1 MKTTATWQLVWPLAR
16 AAIRHGKLC
25 QLAAS
30 KRWPRRAAY
39 RLDTLVDPRQSA
51 VVNESEILRQSAL
64 AQGAMIRAGR
74 LSSEELTELYLRRIE
89 RLDHKTHAFVEV
101 IADEARRAARKAD
114 RARPPEHALFYGV
127 PTAIKDLNAVRGTFM
142 RMGSRAFP
150 RLLTPA
156 DDLVVARIRRAGF
169 IILGKTTTSEL
180 GTLPVTEPDIHP
192 PSRNPWDVGVTP
204 GGSSGGAGAALA
216 ADLVPIAQGS
226 DGGGS
231 VRIPAS
237 FCGVVGF
244 KPSRGIVENPFG
256 MDLPDIVWTCG
267 PMGRSVEDVAAF
279 LDVMAKAAPVPSAS
293 LENVSGSTLS
303 FLELCRRKVR
313 PLRVRFAD
321 SVHIVATTDEIRAA
335 AARAA
340 TILSDLGHHVEPQ
353 SVLSG
358 IEIDE
363 FLPIWQELIAGIPV
377 SDWSLTQPLTRWL
390 GEQGKKLQRRD
401 VAAAIASISQ
411 RIIDLFGDADIL
423 LTPTVAV
430 PPFSIGALK
439 GLAPLD
445 TFRRA
450 AELGAF
456 TGPFNISGQP
466 AISVPAALSGA
477 GHPIGVQLVGRRGD
491 DATVLALGRALEER
505 LGWQL
510 RAYAA

>member
-1 MKTTATWQLVWPLAR
+1 VR
-16 AAIRHGKLC
+16 
-25 QLAAS
+25 
-30 KRWPRRAAY
+30 
-39 RLDTLVDPRQSA
+39 

-64 AQGAMIRAGR
+64 AQGAMIRDGS
-74 LSSEELTELYLRRIE
+74 LSSEELTTLYLRRIE
-89 RLDHKTHAFVEV
+89 KLDDKTHAFVEV
-101 IADEARRAARKAD
+101 IAEEALRAARKAD
-114 RARPPEHALFYGV
+114 RARPPEGALFYGV

-169 IILGKTTTSEL
+169 IIVGKTATSEL

-192 PSRNPWDVGVTP
+192 PSRNPWDLNVTP

-244 KPSRGIVENPFG
+244 KPSRGVVENPFG

-267 PMGRSVEDVAAF
+267 PMARSVEDAAAF
-279 LDVMAKAAPVPSAS
+279 LDVMAKAAPVPSPS
-293 LENVSGSTLS
+293 LENARVTGGT
-303 FLELCRRKVR
+303 FLELCRQKVR
-313 PLRVRFAD
+313 PLRIALATR
-321 SVHIVATTDEIRAA
+321 VHIVETTDEIRAA
-335 AARAA
+335 TERAA
-340 TILSDLGHHVEPQ
+340 GILSDLGHHVEPHP
-353 SVLSG
+353 VLSG
-358 IEIDE
+358 VEIDE
-363 FLPIWQELIAGIPV
+363 FLPIWQELIGSIPV
-377 SDWSLTQPLTRWL
+377 ADWSLTQPLTRWL
-390 GEQGKKLQRRD
+390 GEEGRKLLRKD
-401 VAAAIASISQ
+401 VSLAIASISQ
-411 RIIDLFGDADIL
+411 RILDLFGDADML

-430 PPFSIGALK
+430 APFAIGVLK
-439 GLAPLD
+439 GLPPLD

-466 AISVPAALSGA
+466 AISVPAALSSA
-477 GHPIGVQLVGRRGD
+477 RHPIGVQLVGKRGE
-491 DATVLALGRALEER
+491 DAAVLALGRALEER

-510 RAYAA
+510 HA

>member
-1 MKTTATWQLVWPLAR
+1 
-16 AAIRHGKLC
+16 
-25 QLAAS
+25 
-30 KRWPRRAAY
+30 
-39 RLDTLVDPRQSA
+39 
-51 VVNESEILRQSAL
+51 VNEPEILERSAL

-74 LSSEELTELYLRRIE
+74 LSSEELTALYLRRIE
-89 RLDHKTHAFVEV
+89 RLDEKTNAFVEV
-101 IADEARRAARKAD
+101 IADEALRAARKAD
-114 RARPPEHALFYGV
+114 RTSPPAGALFYGV

-169 IILGKTTTSEL
+169 IIVGKTATSEL
-180 GTLPVTEPDIHP
+180 GALPVTEPDIHP

-237 FCGVVGF
+237 FCGVVGY
-244 KPSRGIVENPFG
+244 KPSRGVVENPFG

-267 PMGRSVEDVAAF
+267 PMGRTVEDVAAF
-279 LDVMAKAAPVPSAS
+279 LDVMAKARPVPSPS
-293 LENVSGSTLS
+293 LEDAPTAATT
-303 FLELCRRKVR
+303 FLELCRCKVR
-313 PLRVRFAD
+313 PLRILLAT
-321 SVHIVATTDEIRAA
+321 SVHIVATTDEIRSAA
-335 AARAA
+335 ERAA
-340 TILSDLGHHVEPQ
+340 SLLSDLGHHVE
-353 SVLSG
+353 VRAALSG
-358 IEIDE
+358 VEIDE
-363 FLPIWQELIAGIPV
+363 FLPIWQELIASIPV
-377 SDWSLTQPLTRWL
+377 ADWSLTQPLTRWL

-411 RIIDLFGDADIL
+411 RILGLFGDADML

-430 PPFSIGALK
+430 APLPIGTLK
-439 GLAPLD
+439 GLPPLD

-456 TGPFNISGQP
+456 TAPFNISGQP
-466 AISVPAALSGA
+466 AISIPAALSSA
-477 GHPIGVQLVGRRGD
+477 RHPIGVQLVGKRGD

-505 LGWQL
+505 LGWQQ